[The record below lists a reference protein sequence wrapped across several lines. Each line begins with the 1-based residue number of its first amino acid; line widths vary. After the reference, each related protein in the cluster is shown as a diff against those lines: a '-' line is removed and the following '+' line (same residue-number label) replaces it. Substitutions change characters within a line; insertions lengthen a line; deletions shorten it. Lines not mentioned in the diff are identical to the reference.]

1 MVCCVLMLCD
11 CSLIAMLS
19 MCSPLH
25 FFSIDFLF
33 LLKVFLKVCQ
43 STLIFV
49 IGGIDRKDLLSHS
62 LAEVSRL
69 KSYTIERAVF
79 IQLETKS
86 KEVYKLR
93 FVWDALC
100 CFHCIIMIKNKQF
113 GQTGWW
119 MWGSL
124 LRSARSRAQKGSKS
138 DFSSCFPI
146 QNKIFFLRSLN
157 IFDLARYD
165 LVNRIW
171 FSFFAFGC
179 KALPVFAVR
188 YSIQQAGGGSECGSD
203 RSLPNSLR
211 LLWF

>member
-1 MVCCVLMLCD
+1 MYLILFLRSDTKTSISLVSFKLFSAFFVGFCQLLESSDLSPEVVGSVLMLCN

-19 MCSPLH
+19 MSSPLH

-49 IGGIDRKDLLSHS
+49 IGGIDRKDLLSHT

-69 KSYTIERAVF
+69 KSYTIKRAVF

-100 CFHCIIMIKNKQF
+100 CFHLNSMIKNKQF
-113 GQTGWW
+113 GQRGS
-119 MWGSL
+119 SL
-124 LRSARSRAQKGSKS
+124 L
-138 DFSSCFPI
+138 D
-146 QNKIFFLRSLN
+146 
-157 IFDLARYD
+157 
-165 LVNRIW
+165 
-171 FSFFAFGC
+171 
-179 KALPVFAVR
+179 
-188 YSIQQAGGGSECGSD
+188 
-203 RSLPNSLR
+203 
-211 LLWF
+211 